1 MLRKFIFWLSTKP
14 AVTQAIARRGMQYG
28 FARRFVPGETL
39 EEALQSSRELN
50 RDQRLVSLNQL
61 GEYVSTRPEAEA
73 ARDNYLRILHEMH
86 AQPID
91 GNISI
96 KLSQLGLKLD
106 VELARSLA
114 DSIACAAA
122 SLDRTIEM
130 DMEGSADTA
139 ATLDVYESVQRKH
152 KNVTVAIQAYL
163 FRSSKDLQRLA
174 AVHPTIR
181 LVKGAY
187 REPPAIAHQSK
198 PDVDRNYCN
207 LLDQLLAGPF
217 RAAIATQDPAM
228 LQYAKEAL
236 RSHSIPRDRYEFQ
249 MMYGIRRDL
258 QHQLVAEG
266 HPLRIYVPFGP
277 QWCPYFMR
285 RLSERPA
292 NCWFVLRS
300 LLLESFPAK
309 GDRHEPHR

>member
-1 MLRKFIFWLSTKP
+1 
-14 AVTQAIARRGMQYG
+14 MQYG

-39 EEALQSSRELN
+39 AEALQSSQLLN
-50 RDQRLVSLNQL
+50 HARCRVSLNQL
-61 GEYVSTRPEAEA
+61 GEYVTNRLEAHA
-73 ARDNYLRILHEMH
+73 ARHSYLHILRELY
-86 AQPID
+86 AQQVD

-106 VELARSLA
+106 TELCRTLA
-114 DSIACAAA
+114 DSIASAA
-122 SLDRTIEM
+122 SALGRAIEV
-130 DMEGSADTA
+130 DMEGSADTD
-139 ATLDVYESVQRKH
+139 ATLEVYESVQRVH
-152 KNVTVAIQAYL
+152 KNVTLAIQAYL
-163 FRSSKDLQRLA
+163 FRSAKDLERLA
-174 AVHPTIR
+174 PVHPTIR

-187 REPPAIAHQSK
+187 RESAAIAYQAK
-198 PDVDRNYCN
+198 RDVDRNYCA

-228 LQYAKEAL
+228 LNYAKQAIQSRGIAQE
-236 RSHSIPRDRYEFQ
+236 RYEFQ

-258 QHQLVAEG
+258 QQDLVTEG
-266 HPLRIYVPFGP
+266 HPLRIYVPFGS

-300 LLLESFPAK
+300 LLSESFRGK
-309 GDRHEPHR
+309 G